1 MDLKKLSEKLYEEL
15 AKYGERELSL
25 SSLDT
30 IDKLAHAIKNI
41 DKIEEQGGSSNRGSY
56 RRSYD
61 SYDGDMSNR
70 YRRSYDSYDGDGGSS
85 SRRGRDSMGRYTG
98 DGYSR
103 HGIVDRLEELSE
115 QTNDD
120 RVKSELRKMISQMEN
135 N

>member
-1 MDLKKLSEKLYEEL
+1 MDLTKLSEKLYEEL

-41 DKIEEQGGSSNRGSY
+41 EKIEETGGSSSRGSY

-61 SYDGDMSNR
+61 GEMSNR
-70 YRRSYDSYDGDGGSS
+70 YRRSYDSYDGNTASM
-85 SRRGRDSMGRYTG
+85 RGRDSMGRYTRDG
-98 DGYSR
+98 GYSR

>member
-15 AKYGERELSL
+15 SKYGERELSL

-41 DKIEEQGGSSNRGSY
+41 DKIEEQGGSSSRSY

-85 SRRGRDSMGRYTG
+85 SRRGRDSMGRYTR

-115 QTNDD
+115 QTNDE
-120 RVKSELRKMISQMEN
+120 RVKSELRKMISQMEDK
-135 N
+135 

>member
-1 MDLKKLSEKLYEEL
+1 MDLTKLSEKLYEEL

-25 SSLDT
+25 TSLDT

-41 DKIEEQGGSSNRGSY
+41 EKIEESGGNSYRRSYDGEMSSRY

-61 SYDGDMSNR
+61 SYDGDMS
-70 YRRSYDSYDGDGGSS
+70 
-85 SRRGRDSMGRYTG
+85 SRRGRDSMGRYTR

-120 RVKSELRKMISQMEN
+120 RVKSELHQMISQMEN
-135 N
+135 K

>member
-1 MDLKKLSEKLYEEL
+1 MDLNKLEEKLYEEL
-15 AKYGERELSL
+15 SKYGERELTI

-30 IDKLAHAIKNI
+30 IDKLAHALKCIGS
-41 DKIEEQGGSSNRGSY
+41 IEEQGGSSSRGSY

-61 SYDGDMSNR
+61 GEMSNR
-70 YRRSYDSYDGDGGSS
+70 YRRSYDSYDGDGGMS
-85 SRRGRDSMGRYTG
+85 SRRGRDSLGRYTS

-115 QTNDD
+115 QTKDE

>member
-1 MDLKKLSEKLYEEL
+1 MDLTKLSEKLYEEL

-41 DKIEEQGGSSNRGSY
+41 EKIEEVGGSSSRGSY

-61 SYDGDMSNR
+61 GEMSSR
-70 YRRSYDSYDGDGGSS
+70 YRRSYDSSDGDTS
-85 SRRGRDSMGRYTG
+85 SRRGRDSMGRYTR